1 MILKLKKELFSL
13 TQITTAANAYQTI
26 ANIEVSNMADYWE
39 CHFTDCKFG
48 EELTAAEFENYLIDL
63 MNCKK

>member
-13 TQITTAANAYQTI
+13 TQIATAIKAYQII
-26 ANIEVSNMADYWE
+26 ANIEIYNMSDYWE

-48 EELTAAEFENYLIDL
+48 EELTTAEFENYLIDL
-63 MNCKK
+63 INCKK